1 MASDT
6 TTNTTTSPRGALMAQ
21 LLEKHK
27 SAFVSLKKGESV
39 KARITKLT
47 SGEIL
52 VSMGAKTDAYVLEKD
67 KKILSN
73 ILSKFKVGD
82 EVEVN
87 VLNPESDKGQ
97 PIVSLRRYLGQIAW
111 KKLEELQKSKEQIE
125 VKVAEAAKAGYVVDT
140 NFGISGFLPNSHTSQ
155 TLAVGEA
162 VKATVL
168 EFNREDNKIIFSQKP
183 TMTEE
188 QLLEVMKKFKVGQ
201 AVQGTISN
209 VVPFGI
215 FVSLQPG
222 VEGFIHISEV
232 SWDKVDNLSDTFNSG
247 DKVETVITKF
257 DRETRKISLSLK
269 RLTLDPFDKLVEDF
283 PVDKK
288 VSATVL
294 RVEEAGVALSFEGVG
309 EDAKDVEGYIKKEK
323 IPPTVTYTVDQKVE
337 VVVSEHD
344 KRRHRVYLTPVL
356 KEKPLGYR

>member
-6 TTNTTTSPRGALMAQ
+6 TTNTSTRGSLMAQ

-27 SAFVSLKKGESV
+27 TAFVGLKKGESV
-39 KARITKLT
+39 KAKITKLT

-52 VSMGAKTDAYVLEKD
+52 VTMGAKTDAYVLEKD
-67 KKILSN
+67 KRILHN

-87 VLNPESDKGQ
+87 VLNPESETGQ

-140 NFGISGFLPNSHTSQ
+140 DFGISGFLPNSHTSQ
-155 TLAVGEA
+155 QLAVGDA

-201 AVQGTISN
+201 TVSGKISN

-215 FVSLQPG
+215 FIALQDG
-222 VEGFIHISEV
+222 VEGFVHISEV
-232 SWDKVDNLSDTFNSG
+232 SWDKVDNLSDLFNAG

-257 DRETRKISLSLK
+257 DRETRKISLSIK

-294 RVEEAGVALSFEGVG
+294 KVEEAGVLLSFDGVG

-323 IPPTVTYTVDQKVE
+323 IPPTVTYVVDQKVE

-356 KEKPLGYR
+356 KEKPIGYR